1 MTENKKATSN
11 TIFVFVFIVLLVGA
25 FFAYNKFSK
34 KTFNL
39 FDAVP
44 STTSFIVEF
53 SSMNNL
59 YEKIRSNKM
68 WAELKKLPAIKV
80 IDNHIHMYDSLAYNH
95 SKIADYLRKGKGIF
109 SHHII
114 NGQGENL
121 LILETAHQFSYSS
134 VDALMTDIYGQDYT
148 RIQSNYEGES
158 IKKLIFNAY
167 DNTFSYAVVG
177 NILLGSISEQLVKD
191 AIKHL
196 KTKKSLR
203 IHPDI
208 KSLLQSAGKNVDAN
222 IYINSNQF
230 AGFLELL
237 TANTNK
243 QFSTEISNYFSWM
256 GLDVMLKDN
265 ELLLHGYTK
274 AADSSNHFMA
284 NYYKQQPQ
292 QISLTG
298 ILPYNTSLMVH
309 YTFEN
314 YVSYFKDYK
323 QQLEA
328 YGKLSEFQKK
338 LNRLNSVTNKNI
350 EQFIIPQIGTEAALI
365 SYASNVSNFN
375 SKSFAIIKA
384 KDIQEYKRRWGL
396 IQLKVSGSG
405 LVKRYK
411 GFEIYRVN
419 AKGITEVLLGS
430 SFKEIKKFNY
440 FFLNG
445 FMIIAN
451 SASSLESYIDLY
463 QSGKTLDLN
472 DNYKSFIDNINERSN
487 FYLYCNIR
495 NGFDLLKKYISADL
509 FNQLNSKEINF
520 TNFHAAGIQIT
531 NTGDNLF
538 TNIYLKYND
547 EIVEENRSVWKA
559 SLDAGIK
566 GSPFAVKNHRN
577 NTYNIVSFD
586 RNNNMY
592 LFDTDGN
599 RLWKKSI
606 SEDIQS
612 PVYVVD
618 YYKNGKYQYL
628 FNTKNYIHLIDLLG
642 RNVVGYPCKLR
653 SSATNAMAVFDYE
666 KKKNYRIVLAGSDK
680 KIYNYNIKGNEV
692 NGWTKSQTL
701 NIVSEKIQHLR
712 VKKKDYILTSD
723 NAGRVKIINRLGK
736 ERIQLKRQFAK
747 APQSDFYVNQ
757 TNKKGLFITTN
768 RKGVLTYIASSG
780 AIAETVFGNF
790 TENHYFLYEDYNKDG
805 HKDFI
810 YLDGN
815 KLRVYDRFKKPIF
828 TYNFKSTINQKPSF
842 YNLSGSESLLG
853 IVSHKTQEIFLFNKR
868 GEVIISKGLI
878 GETPFIIQRI
888 KNNRELNLIVG
899 SGSSLYNYVIK

>member
-1 MTENKKATSN
+1 MTENKKITSN
-11 TIFVFVFIVLLVGA
+11 TLFVFVFTAALVGA

-34 KTFNL
+34 KTFGL
-39 FDAVP
+39 YDAVP
-44 STTSFIVEF
+44 PSTSFIIEF
-53 SSMNNL
+53 SSLNNL
-59 YEKIRSNKM
+59 HEKIHSNSM
-68 WAELKKLPAIKV
+68 WVELKKLPVIKAI
-80 IDNHIHMYDSLAYNH
+80 NNQIHLYDSLAYNH
-95 SKIADYLRKGKGIF
+95 SKIADFLRKGKGIF

-121 LILETAHQFSYSS
+121 LILETSHQFSYSS
-134 VDALMTDIYGQDYT
+134 IDALMSDIYGLNYT
-148 RIQSNYEGES
+148 RIQSKYKGES

-177 NILLGSISEQLVKD
+177 NIFLGSISEQLIKD

-203 IHPDI
+203 NHPDI

-230 AGFLELL
+230 VGFLELL

-243 QFSTEISNYFSWM
+243 QFSTEIPNYFSWM
-256 GLDVMLKDN
+256 GLDLMLKDN
-265 ELLLHGYTK
+265 ELLLHGYIK
-274 AADSSNHFMA
+274 AADSSNYFLA

-314 YVSYFKDYK
+314 YASYFKDYK
-323 QQLEA
+323 QHLKIQ
-328 YGKLSEFQKK
+328 GKLSDFQKK
-338 LNRLNSVTNKNI
+338 LNRLNSVTKKNI
-350 EQFIIPQIGTEAALI
+350 ETFIIPQIGTEVALV
-365 SYASNVSNFN
+365 SYATNVSGFN

-396 IQLKVSGSG
+396 IQLKVRGSG

-411 GFEIYRVN
+411 GLEIYRIN
-419 AKGITEVLLGS
+419 AKKIAEILLGTP
-430 SFKEIKKFNY
+430 FKAIQNFNY

-445 FMIIAN
+445 FMIVAN
-451 SASSLESYIDLY
+451 SANSLESYIDLY

-472 DNYKSFIDNINERSN
+472 DNYKSFIDNINKQSN
-487 FYLYCNIR
+487 FYLYFNIR
-495 NGFDLLKKYISADL
+495 NGFNLLKKYVSADL
-509 FNQLNSKEINF
+509 FKQLNSKEINF
-520 TNFHAAGIQIT
+520 TNFHAAGLQIS
-531 NTGDNLF
+531 NIGDNLF
-538 TNIYLKYND
+538 TNIYLKYNA
-547 EIVEENRSVWKA
+547 EIIEENRSVWKA
-559 SLDAGIK
+559 SLDDDIK
-566 GSPFAVKNHRN
+566 GRPFAVKNHRN

-586 RNNNMY
+586 KNNNMY

-606 SEDIQS
+606 SENIQS

-628 FNTKNYIHLIDLLG
+628 FNTKNYLHLIDLLG
-642 RNVVGYPCKLR
+642 RNVIGYPRKLR
-653 SSATNAMAVFDYE
+653 SPATNAIAVFDYE
-666 KKKNYRIVLAGSDK
+666 KKKNYRIVVAGSDK

-692 NGWTKSQTL
+692 SGWTKSQTL
-701 NIVSEKIQHLR
+701 NIVNEKMQHLR
-712 VKKKDYILTSD
+712 VNKKDYILTSD
-723 NAGRVKIINRLGK
+723 KAGRVKIVNRLGK
-736 ERIQLKRQFAK
+736 ERIPLKRQFVK

-768 RKGVLTYIASSG
+768 KDGVLTYVAKNGKIS
-780 AIAETVFGNF
+780 ETSFGTF
-790 TENHYFLYEDYNKDG
+790 TKKHFFLYEDYNKDG

-810 YLDGN
+810 YLDEN

-828 TYNFKSTINQKPSF
+828 TYDFKSAINQKPSF

-853 IVSHKTQEIFLFNKR
+853 IVSHDSQEIFLFNKR

-899 SGSSLYNYVIK
+899 SGSSLYNYIIK